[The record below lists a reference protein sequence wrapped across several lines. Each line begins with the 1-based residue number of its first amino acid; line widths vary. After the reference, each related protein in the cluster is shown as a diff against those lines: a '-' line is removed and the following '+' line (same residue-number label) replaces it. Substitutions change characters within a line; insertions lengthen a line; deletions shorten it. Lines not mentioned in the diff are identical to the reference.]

1 MFYGF
6 VEIRV
11 STLFQQKLLVLLLV
25 YFQLNS
31 IFIIYINNLLLIFK
45 SSFLHQFLEHS
56 YGQKSSLGRINVS
69 AKRKSNR
76 EMRLVERVTPIVDS
90 L

>member
-1 MFYGF
+1 M
-6 VEIRV
+6 V
-11 STLFQQKLLVLLLV
+11 SNQIHRDTNNLLVLLLV
-25 YFQLNS
+25 YFRSNNS
-31 IFIIYINNLLLIFK
+31 FIIYINSLLIIIK
-45 SSFLHQFLEHS
+45 SSFRHQFLEHS